1 MLVQHGDRSLSK
13 RLEECIN
20 ALFFAIWI
28 LLKQETVS
36 GSGSASVKF
45 NSSFDTDCLKFKVP
59 ADILAGCLSKL
70 SNFGR
75 KSYNF
80 D

>member
-28 LLKQETVS
+28 LLKQETVR
-36 GSGSASVKF
+36 GSGSASVNF

-59 ADILAGCLSKL
+59 ADILASCLSKL

>member
-1 MLVQHGDRSLSK
+1 VVIDHYQKDWKSVST
-13 RLEECIN
+13 
-20 ALFFAIWI
+20 LFFAIWI
-28 LLKQETVS
+28 LLQQETVS

-59 ADILAGCLSKL
+59 ADILASCLSKL